1 MCGGNQAALWGGND
15 MKTNVKTGLAVVSLA
30 ATLTAGVFIGQALA
44 NQPHMEAAL
53 ADLRMARGELQEA
66 EHNKMGHRAEAL
78 RLTNEAI
85 HETEAGME
93 DAH

>member
-1 MCGGNQAALWGGND
+1 MH
-15 MKTNVKTGLAVVSLA
+15 KNVKAGLAVGILG
-30 ATLTAGVFIGQALA
+30 TAMAVGVFIGQALA

-53 ADLRMARGELQEA
+53 SDLRAARSELEQA
-66 EHNKMGHRAEAL
+66 EHNKMGHRAEAM

-85 HETEAGME
+85 RETEAGME